1 MGDDLAG
8 AIIGL
13 VIHAAAAGV
22 AAAATNE
29 SSANA
34 RRRKEARTANARRRK
49 EARRY
54 HVNENNHKVYTMS
67 PRARPQSHANQLKPK
82 RIVKPVVKT
91 NLFANE
97 EPRIDRKGPPP
108 GTVIDMKTL
117 RGKLTHNPIPKTWQC
132 QPTFIIHRGFMSKAG
147 VINSSYKERFF
158 VLTSKRQLHYYKCTR
173 SEVSAIASED
183 YIRKSSWRYEK
194 GLIRLEDFHSIEC
207 RNTYEFRLVSK
218 DKTGRDFLF
227 RCENLRDAQV
237 WNLLIRATTAGM
249 VDPWQA
255 VNPKRENVDDEKID
269 DIDPMKSSSFS
280 KSVGPELVHSTYQG
294 PGFGPEPSAPEEGLF
309 TQGEC
314 IDLAP
319 SAPLAIGEPEFA
331 TSEPEQI
338 EGKRT
343 EPGACS

>member
-1 MGDDLAG
+1 MGGDDLAG

-34 RRRKEARTANARRRK
+34 RRQKEARRKK

-54 HVNENNHKVYTMS
+54 HFNQNNNKVYTMS
-67 PRARPQSHANQLKPK
+67 PRPRPPSHANQPKPK
-82 RIVKPVVKT
+82 RIVKQD
-91 NLFANE
+91 LFANDE
-97 EPRIDRKGPPP
+97 RRIDRKGPPP
-108 GTVIDMKTL
+108 GTVIDLKSL
-117 RGKLTHNPIPKTWQC
+117 RGKLTHNAIPKTWKC
-132 QPTFIIHRGFMSKAG
+132 QPTFIIHKGFMSKAG
-147 VINSSYKERFF
+147 VLNSSYKERFF

-183 YIRKSSWRYEK
+183 YLRKSSWRYEK
-194 GLIRLEDFHSIEC
+194 GVIRLEDFHSIEA

-227 RCENLRDAQV
+227 RCDNLRDAQV
-237 WNLLIRATTAGM
+237 WNLLIRATAAGM

-255 VNPKRENVDDEKID
+255 VSPKENVPSDDEKLD
-269 DIDPMKSSSFS
+269 DIAPIRSSSLPETA
-280 KSVGPELVHSTYQG
+280 GPQLVHNTYQG

-331 TSEPEQI
+331 IFEPEQI